1 MNISLK
7 VLIVIFLTFCVSIIS
22 ATIINVPG
30 DQPTIQDGINVAVD
44 SDTVLVQPGTYIEN
58 INYNGKN
65 ITVASLFLTTQDT
78 IYISP
83 TIIDGNQDGSVV
95 VFNGGEDS
103 TAVLC
108 GFTIT
113 NGLASGNWPACCG
126 GGIYCFDNSS
136 PKLERLTISG
146 NSATYGG
153 GISCSFSSPSLIN
166 LTISNNSA
174 NYSGGGIHC
183 RNNSSPSLI
192 NITIT
197 GNNDS
202 LDLNLPVYG
211 GGGIYCRS
219 NSNPCLS
226 NVTISGNTTDCLG
239 GGIYCLNSSPSL
251 MNVTSS
257 NNTAYGYYGCG
268 SGIYCNDN
276 SSPSLVNVTI
286 SENNSKGLSCDY
298 SNPILQNV
306 TISENGGHGLSC
318 NNSSPILQ
326 NVTISDNGSRGIDC
340 NYNSIPILQN
350 VIISGNSNSG
360 IYCNYS
366 NPILQNVTVSG
377 NSRGLSCY
385 YSNPS
390 LQNVIISSNS
400 AYYGGGIL
408 CSSSSPSLVNVTIS
422 DNTATHGGGIACYA
436 EFNSEE
442 SSPSLINCI
451 MFNDSPEEIFFDYIY
466 FSDPNSITISYSD
479 IQGGEAGIVTNN
491 NGTVNWLEGN
501 IDEDPLFTGT
511 EEDPYS
517 FFEDSPCID
526 TGIPDTT
533 GLNLPPWDI
542 IGNLRIWDGDSNG
555 SSIIDMGAYEY
566 GAPSYVGII
575 NDQLPMTSYQLS
587 NYPNPFNP
595 KTTISFNLSENG
607 KVNLS
612 IYNIKGQKIKT
623 IVNDK
628 LEQGLHQI
636 VWDGKNDKNQ
646 YVASGVYF
654 YKLEVNNKNIAI
666 KRCLLLK

>member
-202 LDLNLPVYG
+202 LDIAEFVILKVETVETGDALF
-211 GGGIYCRS
+211 IIES
-219 NSNPCLS
+219 
-226 NVTISGNTTDCLG
+226 TT
-239 GGIYCLNSSPSL
+239 
-251 MNVTSS
+251 
-257 NNTAYGYYGCG
+257 GCVLERG
-268 SGIYCNDN
+268 WL
-276 SSPSLVNVTI
+276 LVNLLEHEVVVTAFFDLVEGPANFFNTRANLDI
-286 SENNSKGLSCDY
+286 LNCGNFIVIGGDRCNLAILEIND
-298 SNPILQNV
+298 PIGMF
-306 TISENGGHGLSC
+306 E
-318 NNSSPILQ
+318 
-326 NVTISDNGSRGIDC
+326 
-340 NYNSIPILQN
+340 
-350 VIISGNSNSG
+350 
-360 IYCNYS
+360 
-366 NPILQNVTVSG
+366 
-377 NSRGLSCY
+377 
-385 YSNPS
+385 
-390 LQNVIISSNS
+390 
-400 AYYGGGIL
+400 
-408 CSSSSPSLVNVTIS
+408 
-422 DNTATHGGGIACYA
+422 HGGDVGGY
-436 EFNSEE
+436 EFLTVTMTEH
-442 SSPSLINCI
+442 
-451 MFNDSPEEIFFDYIY
+451 
-466 FSDPNSITISYSD
+466 
-479 IQGGEAGIVTNN
+479 QGRA
-491 NGTVNWLEGN
+491 
-501 IDEDPLFTGT
+501 
-511 EEDPYS
+511 
-517 FFEDSPCID
+517 
-526 TGIPDTT
+526 
-533 GLNLPPWDI
+533 
-542 IGNLRIWDGDSNG
+542 
-555 SSIIDMGAYEY
+555 
-566 GAPSYVGII
+566 
-575 NDQLPMTSYQLS
+575 
-587 NYPNPFNP
+587 
-595 KTTISFNLSENG
+595 
-607 KVNLS
+607 
-612 IYNIKGQKIKT
+612 
-623 IVNDK
+623 
-628 LEQGLHQI
+628 H
-636 VWDGKNDKNQ
+636 
-646 YVASGVYF
+646 ASGYNRAGV
-654 YKLEVNNKNIAI
+654 E
-666 KRCLLLK
+666 R